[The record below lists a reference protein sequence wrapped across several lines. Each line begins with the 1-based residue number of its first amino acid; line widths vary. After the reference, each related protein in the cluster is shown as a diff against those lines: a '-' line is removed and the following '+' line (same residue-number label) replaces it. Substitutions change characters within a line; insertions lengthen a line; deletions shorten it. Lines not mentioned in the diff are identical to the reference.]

1 MKTTINNN
9 PVFISFPD
17 IHKNQNPEKVSYKLD
32 NYPQAGLPVFVCTE
46 TRELK
51 STVYCIIKNES
62 GDTIASGVA
71 ICSPKDSYTKIIG
84 EKKALA
90 RALQSMGNMGKHA
103 RRVVWDDYFVSSAKR
118 RRFHAAFLAK
128 KEELVT
134 LNQVG

>member
-17 IHKNQNPEKVSYKLD
+17 IHVNQNKEKQSYRLE
-32 NYPQAGLPVFVCTE
+32 YLISSGFPALAYTEGL
-46 TRELK
+46 K
-51 STVYCIIKNES
+51 GTVYCIIKNES

-71 ICSPKDSYTKIIG
+71 HCSPRDSYTKTIG

-90 RALQSMGNMGKHA
+90 RALQSMGSMGKHA
-103 RRVVWDDYFVSSAKR
+103 RKVVWDDYFVSSTKR
-118 RRFHAAFLAK
+118 RKFHAAYLAK